1 MNHPCRCTQHR
12 LKTGDDTV
20 DRSEDQLETK
30 YIATKAVQ
38 YCQEDMSVITSLVL
52 LQGVAKTQQYIQEIS
67 KKSHLEFS
75 SYIMPPPG
83 GKIENFYMFAQ
94 LHSF

>member
-1 MNHPCRCTQHR
+1 MNHPCCCTQHR

-30 YIATKAVQ
+30 CIATKAML
-38 YCQEDMSVITSLVL
+38 YRQEVMSVISSPVL

-67 KKSHLEFS
+67 NKSHLKFS